1 MAQNFAHGNY
11 SHTQRKVRNGGGG
24 RTPKDRARRTLS
36 QNFLADRH
44 AVDLMV
50 KAAAPEGLVLEPG
63 AGEGVLTLA
72 LAEAGARVVGYEIDP
87 LLAGRLAART
97 RSDPRI
103 DVVRGDFTAAR
114 APHEPFAVV
123 GNIPYSITSKIVDWC
138 LRAPALTSATLLT
151 QREYARKRSGDY
163 GRWSLVTVES
173 WPWFHWRLGD
183 TIGRESFRPVPS
195 VDSAILRLQRRPEP
209 LLPSE
214 GLAPLWTEER
224 RERSDRSDEGRAG
237 LGEPRTAE
245 RSGAMSSRRS
255 YQELVELGFGGV
267 GGSVRASLKT
277 RYEGVDAALKAAGV
291 ARDTVVAHVHPDQWI
306 TLWGR
311 LCG

>member
-11 SHTQRKVRNGGGG
+11 SHTQRKARNGGGG
-24 RTPKDRARRTLS
+24 RTPRDRARRTLS

-44 AVDLMV
+44 AVDLVV
-50 KAAAPEGLVLEPG
+50 KAAAPDGLVLEPG

-114 APHEPFAVV
+114 APREPFAVV

-183 TIGRESFRPVPS
+183 TVGRESFRPVPS
-195 VDSAILRLQRRPEP
+195 VDSAILRVQRRPEP
-209 LLPSE
+209 LV
-214 GLAPLWTEER
+214 A
-224 RERSDRSDEGRAG
+224 
-237 LGEPRTAE
+237 
-245 RSGAMSSRRS
+245 SRRS

-277 RYEGVDAALKAAGV
+277 RYQGVDAALKAAGV

-306 TLWGR
+306 ILWEG
-311 LCG
+311 LCR

>member
-11 SHTQRKVRNGGGG
+11 SHTQRKVRNGGG
-24 RTPKDRARRTLS
+24 RTPRDRARRTLS

-63 AGEGVLTLA
+63 AGKGVLTLA

-114 APHEPFAVV
+114 APREPFAVV

-138 LRAPALTSATLLT
+138 LRAPDLTSATLLT

-195 VDSAILRLQRRPEP
+195 VDSAILRVQRRPEP
-209 LLPSE
+209 LLPGE
-214 GLAPLWTEER
+214 
-224 RERSDRSDEGRAG
+224 G

-267 GGSVRASLKT
+267 GGSVRASLRT

-306 TLWGR
+306 ILWGR

>member
-11 SHTQRKVRNGGGG
+11 SHTQRKARNGGGG
-24 RTPKDRARRTLS
+24 RTPRDRARRTLS

-50 KAAAPEGLVLEPG
+50 KAAAPDGLVLEPG

-114 APHEPFAVV
+114 APREPFAVV

-183 TIGRESFRPVPS
+183 TVDRESFRPVPS
-195 VDSAILRLQRRPEP
+195 VDSAILRVQRRPEP
-209 LLPSE
+209 LV
-214 GLAPLWTEER
+214 A
-224 RERSDRSDEGRAG
+224 
-237 LGEPRTAE
+237 
-245 RSGAMSSRRS
+245 SRRS

-277 RYEGVDAALKAAGV
+277 RYQGVDAALKAAGV

-306 TLWGR
+306 ILWEG
-311 LCG
+311 LCR

>member
-11 SHTQRKVRNGGGG
+11 SHTQRKARNGGGG
-24 RTPKDRARRTLS
+24 RTPRDRARRTLS

-63 AGEGVLTLA
+63 TGEGVLTLA

-103 DVVRGDFTAAR
+103 DVVRGDFTAVR
-114 APHEPFAVV
+114 APREPFAVV

-209 LLPSE
+209 LV
-214 GLAPLWTEER
+214 
-224 RERSDRSDEGRAG
+224 AG
-237 LGEPRTAE
+237 
-245 RSGAMSSRRS
+245 RRS

-277 RYEGVDAALKAAGV
+277 RYEGVDAALEAAGV

-306 TLWGR
+306 ILWGR

>member
-11 SHTQRKVRNGGGG
+11 SHTQRKARNGGGG
-24 RTPKDRARRTLS
+24 RTPRDRARRTLS

-72 LAEAGARVVGYEIDP
+72 LAEAGAQVVAYEIDP

-114 APHEPFAVV
+114 APREPFAVV

-195 VDSAILRLQRRPEP
+195 VDSAILRIRRRPEP
-209 LLPSE
+209 LLPGE
-214 GLAPLWTEER
+214 
-224 RERSDRSDEGRAG
+224 G

-245 RSGAMSSRRS
+245 RSGAISARRS
-255 YQELVELGFGGV
+255 YQELVGLGFGGV

-277 RYEGVDAALKAAGV
+277 RYEGVDAALQAAGV

-306 TLWGR
+306 ILWEV